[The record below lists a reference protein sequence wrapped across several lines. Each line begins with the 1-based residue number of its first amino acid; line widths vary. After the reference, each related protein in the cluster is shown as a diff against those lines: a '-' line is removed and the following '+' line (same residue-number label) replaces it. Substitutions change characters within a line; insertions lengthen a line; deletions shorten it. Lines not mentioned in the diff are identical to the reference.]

1 MKTSPNYKNI
11 QQRLLLIVSI
21 FLNTLL
27 FAQTYPVQ
35 INPQLIPPYSL
46 KISDYA
52 TTTSEKLYL
61 NILLTDINEVGRRV
75 RLKMYIEGQ
84 GFAISTQEVIMGE
97 TPIFLNGGINT
108 RLSNVDLQAYF
119 QLNNLIGI
127 TPQQFNN
134 PLPNGGYDFCFEVYD
149 YFTNRKLSGKS
160 CTTAYLLQND
170 PPILNLPFKN
180 NIVTATNPQNILF
193 TWTPRHTNANNVQY
207 EYTLKELWDVQ
218 NPQASFLASIPFYQ
232 TTTYSTT
239 LLVGPEAPQ
248 LMSGKIYGWQVRAFV
263 SDGINETSVFKNDGK
278 SEIFWFKYLKDCSAP
293 SFVISQALTAE
304 SVQINWQASAHIR
317 YRIQYRKKGFGD
329 DDWFDVNTYT
339 NEGKI
344 FNLEANTVYEF
355 RVGGECTQLSGFA
368 YSNIQEFTTPTTDEA
383 AYYNCGLTPEI
394 NITNNDPL
402 PKLGINETFTAGDF
416 PVITRKVTGSNG
428 TFSGWGYITLPF
440 LENIKEI
447 IDAVNILTDDGTE
460 EKKGNINI
468 GKYTR
473 IKVTFSGISI
483 NTSYELTKGLVKTD
497 YDPEWGGILDLD
509 AVIDDV
515 FGDDGETNS
524 FDASNIDIKTVT
536 VNADGAIVITAENGE
551 TQTITSDKPVTIT
564 DKNGDQW
571 TVKEDGTVTK
581 GKVAEGGVPTKNN
594 TEGISSAGN
603 VTEISSKDVRV
614 KFIPSGYYSNDTH
627 NESITSS
634 KYKKQYEF
642 IKTHDDK
649 EYSVLYKLVSD
660 VSSNKTD
667 VVKAEVSF
675 ANGKTKKDIVFKT
688 KQGIKID
695 SSWSGNVVTLK
706 LKREFE
712 FAKDEIIAT
721 VKPKDSTKKHT
732 VAGKLN
738 IWHAQQQSIN
748 LTLVSVNKAN
758 TDGVKKRINE
768 IYNKAGVNFNITTD
782 ELKLGLKNLD
792 VGDSDMI
799 SNYTQ
804 GQKNIISAY
813 KNKAKKEQYYIFFL
827 DKDVELSK
835 KNVEGF
841 MPLKRQFGFVFTQKD
856 PGRVAAHEIGHGIFG
871 LKHPWDQY
879 NTKKGESTYLMDSG
893 TNGTDFTHMDWQKL
907 HAPGIQL
914 YIFQGDEAGE
924 LSGRTFLT
932 AEWKPFT
939 FKNESSLVSPSGL
952 ENIPNGAIRGIKYKN
967 VVYKSKGNSFTSDS
981 GKKLDG
987 ISYKNLLKDDYVY
1000 LFKYIKPCD
1009 NELYKTKWSNAIGL
1023 KGEKNIDYTSDIFEA
1038 KVAVKCK
1045 VPEKNNECDKF
1056 TVLKDENK
1064 EHQSRLNFY
1073 QKKIDE
1079 ALEKALSGINS
1090 SKGTEERNKGN
1101 FNHIQFANVKNSSIL
1116 QESKNFDILED
1127 KLHLL
1132 THYTKDTYMIVTL
1145 LTIDNNTSISNAK
1158 LSEMAQISLKHKE
1171 SLVNGKKVINVI
1183 VSSADYESIFG
1194 VGLFNKDACYSIGYH
1209 QNDSSLIQPSQ
1220 IKTGNTPFMDI
1231 ISFYT
1236 NIEKPLNLYATVVKS
1251 SGSFSSLE
1259 KRSRTNVRGFP
1270 LINSLATLK
1279 SPHLRDIKILRKE
1292 RPEKLEEDAS
1302 ITERLKYE
1310 NDFVKWKK
1318 KYDDLLEKAEREDT
1332 EAIKANNK
1340 DYFAQVTGA
1349 IELRE
1354 VYITNSSFKSGLQ
1367 MRYGAFHF
1375 HKEETFDFV
1384 VKIAYTFGEYDNLDS
1399 KKHFYEGEI
1408 NRNEVIYGMIDAG
1421 SLIFAPIGGDTL
1433 FDVAGLLFAAYN
1445 QDAGRMG
1452 EYSVGLVLVGY
1463 AQYGKVAYK
1472 NFKLIKSNIK
1482 GSNKIKYS
1490 LKKINDALGEGEK
1503 FVTNVIGRNIFDTRN
1518 SMRADNFVFGAIKGL
1533 GDIIASNH
1541 MIVLG
1546 GDLAKTKARLAA
1558 IETKTKDGFID
1569 IVIHGADNKL
1579 IIDGKE
1585 ISDYT
1590 EITKYLDKVHPSN
1603 KKVRLLSCTNLEG
1616 ARDFTKALGDDYIV
1630 HATDGYV
1637 RVHNDGL
1644 ITTVPREIGGDTKW
1658 YQLTEGKD
1666 EVLTIN
1672 GPRGPDGVSDAK
1684 YLDDFIEL
1692 SARSADEINWAK
1704 LQELN
1709 PKLASKVESEF
1720 SDSNDRAKFVED
1732 LLHRTT
1738 IKKPKT
1744 LQKEL
1749 LFKNLDNITEAH
1761 MDAWIILRKA
1771 NPDIVKNFSN
1781 LEGFSNILNRFNK
1794 LETEK
1799 QKEFLKVLGVTD
1811 ANKIQ
1816 SVAQKELLGSSISKL
1831 KEEHIDAWLKLREY
1845 PEVNAQYKFDDIAS
1859 LSRKEA
1865 SLESIVLK
1873 YGERGG
1879 SLESFLL
1886 KFNYKNAAYAAKWAG
1901 KVSAYN
1907 LNALKKLTGTQYEFM
1922 KKAYTFEVIV
1932 DGEKIIYSVKGNDWK
1947 AFFKELEDS
1956 GHFNGFQSHHVFVVE
1971 TLKASEGYRKWYD
1984 KIGHTVMDINGKHH
1998 DGLLNLIML
2007 EGYTKPTG
2015 IIAARGVHANHK
2027 KYNRALIEFFNK
2039 RWKKHLEDVGGDIGD
2054 AIDLFDDEVLKVQ
2067 EGMQKLLLEK
2077 SVIGYKDASGKWIR
2091 TKVDD
2096 LITVEKLELM
2106 L

>member
-35 INPQLIPPYSL
+35 VNPQLIPPYSL

-84 GFAISTQEVIMGE
+84 GLAISTQEVIMGE

-329 DDWFDVNTYT
+329 YDWFDVNSYT

-344 FNLEANTVYEF
+344 FNLEADTVYEF

-402 PKLGINETFTAGDF
+402 PKLGVNETFTAGDF

-483 NTSYELTKGLVKTD
+483 NTSYELTKGLVQTD

-536 VNADGAIVITAENGE
+536 VNADGAIVITTENGE
-551 TQTITSDKPVTIT
+551 TQIITSDKPVRIT

-571 TVKEDGTVTK
+571 TVKEDGTVIK

-614 KFIPSGYYSNDTH
+614 KFITSGYYSNDIH

-642 IKTHDDK
+642 VKTHDDK

-688 KQGIKID
+688 KQGVKID
-695 SSWSGNVVTLK
+695 SSWSDNVVTLK

-721 VKPKDSTKKHT
+721 VKPKDSTKKYT

-738 IWHAQQQSIN
+738 IWHAKERSIN

-768 IYNKAGVNFNITTD
+768 IYNKAGINFNITTD
-782 ELKLGLKNLD
+782 NIKLDLDKLD

-827 DKDVELSK
+827 DEDVKLSK

-856 PGRVAAHEIGHGIFG
+856 PGRIAAHEIGHGIFG

-893 TNGTDFTHMDWQKL
+893 TSGTDFTHMDWQKL

-924 LSGRTFLT
+924 SATVKDLADLKEFINLDNKSYSFISSFGKIITLPNSVSNLTFSTGDLYTKSGRVNPIGSLI
-932 AEWKPFT
+932 AFT
-939 FKNESSLVSPSGL
+939 LNSKRYKQ
-952 ENIPNGAIRGIKYKN
+952 NITVKGANDIGYLNVKEKYKDTLTSRLDEKKIKPIIGRVVFNDNGSGYAFQVTN
-967 VVYKSKGNSFTSDS
+967 VANFEKVSSYFNTFSKD
-981 GKKLDG
+981 KLKGIEG
-987 ISYKNLLKDDYVY
+987 ISKLFNSKSAILDVPVNYSKEFDNFFVQSY
-1000 LFKYIKPCD
+1000 L
-1009 NELYKTKWSNAIGL
+1009 
-1023 KGEKNIDYTSDIFEA
+1023 EKNKENAKSSSPYTS
-1038 KVAVKCK
+1038 
-1045 VPEKNNECDKF
+1045 
-1056 TVLKDENK
+1056 
-1064 EHQSRLNFY
+1064 Y
-1073 QKKIDE
+1073 
-1079 ALEKALSGINS
+1079 
-1090 SKGTEERNKGN
+1090 
-1101 FNHIQFANVKNSSIL
+1101 
-1116 QESKNFDILED
+1116 
-1127 KLHLL
+1127 
-1132 THYTKDTYMIVTL
+1132 
-1145 LTIDNNTSISNAK
+1145 
-1158 LSEMAQISLKHKE
+1158 
-1171 SLVNGKKVINVI
+1171 
-1183 VSSADYESIFG
+1183 IFG
-1194 VGLFNKDACYSIGYH
+1194 L
-1209 QNDSSLIQPSQ
+1209 SSLIHKNPKIHEVCNSSSYEA
-1220 IKTGNTPFMDI
+1220 F
-1231 ISFYT
+1231 
-1236 NIEKPLNLYATVVKS
+1236 EKEFPVI
-1251 SGSFSSLE
+1251 SSLKDLSSYSSDNQIMRIFRNVEKQDDYYKKYFKIYLKAPALIKKINTEELSVIKIEEIVESLEDCQCSLKLITFE
-1259 KRSRTNVRGFP
+1259 KR
-1270 LINSLATLK
+1270 LK
-1279 SPHLRDIKILRKE
+1279 
-1292 RPEKLEEDAS
+1292 
-1302 ITERLKYE
+1302 
-1310 NDFVKWKK
+1310 
-1318 KYDDLLEKAEREDT
+1318 
-1332 EAIKANNK
+1332 
-1340 DYFAQVTGA
+1340 
-1349 IELRE
+1349 
-1354 VYITNSSFKSGLQ
+1354 
-1367 MRYGAFHF
+1367 
-1375 HKEETFDFV
+1375 
-1384 VKIAYTFGEYDNLDS
+1384 
-1399 KKHFYEGEI
+1399 
-1408 NRNEVIYGMIDAG
+1408 IY
-1421 SLIFAPIGGDTL
+1421 
-1433 FDVAGLLFAAYN
+1433 N
-1445 QDAGRMG
+1445 
-1452 EYSVGLVLVGY
+1452 
-1463 AQYGKVAYK
+1463 
-1472 NFKLIKSNIK
+1472 KLIKSNLSDYETTFISLLYKTPEDQLKKWYDVFSLEKNQKSIISIYKNLGSTNREIFIHFLTKLTKKFGTIPDNYSDNYNSKITYNGYKPVPTHTQTFNIK
-1482 GSNKIKYS
+1482 NKGLLFDCEGVLNGQAPCESITTKTSYNYAGVSKVNDSEIRFTHVIKRINSSKSNQIEVDHYYYQGSPMNSFVKINFLSDFNYAKIKSNETHKVPLFWAYHFANKHNENVEGLELKFAIATASLMMTPFTGGGSLLMITEGVLAGGEIIITFYDDDIRGLEHGESFIKVWEIAGASLGGFEMVKGVLKFRPKEFFIS
-1490 LKKINDALGEGEK
+1490 LKGKANDIRL
-1503 FVTNVIGRNIFDTRN
+1503 
-1518 SMRADNFVFGAIKGL
+1518 
-1533 GDIIASNH
+1533 SN
-1541 MIVLG
+1541 L
-1546 GDLAKTKARLAA
+1546 
-1558 IETKTKDGFID
+1558 
-1569 IVIHGADNKL
+1569 NKL
-1579 IIDGKE
+1579 KNLFNGF
-1585 ISDYT
+1585 
-1590 EITKYLDKVHPSN
+1590 
-1603 KKVRLLSCTNLEG
+1603 KKL
-1616 ARDFTKALGDDYIV
+1616 K
-1630 HATDGYV
+1630 
-1637 RVHNDGL
+1637 
-1644 ITTVPREIGGDTKW
+1644 IGVG
-1658 YQLTEGKD
+1658 
-1666 EVLTIN
+1666 
-1672 GPRGPDGVSDAK
+1672 
-1684 YLDDFIEL
+1684 
-1692 SARSADEINWAK
+1692 
-1704 LQELN
+1704 
-1709 PKLASKVESEF
+1709 
-1720 SDSNDRAKFVED
+1720 
-1732 LLHRTT
+1732 
-1738 IKKPKT
+1738 
-1744 LQKEL
+1744 KEL
-1749 LFKNLDNITEAH
+1749 LDLHIKQVSKTIDIQKSIVKGFDDSEL
-1761 MDAWIILRKA
+1761 
-1771 NPDIVKNFSN
+1771 IVKNYNSLHINGTAIGTLEYADEMGGKLIANIPDSKFISFSDEIASDYKKLGEISLTRKKESIEDVFEVYQSTSGVVRLRTLFDLTKKYRKVGFDEFIEGTYALQKLGKTKETKEVFRLWTKVEGDKANEAAGALFDYMKKNKIN
-1781 LEGFSNILNRFNK
+1781 LDGDGVTPWPPYNGFLSKPDVLIFDDYPTNLTFDRFQGVYKGESVMELRGGFASPVPVEKGYYNFSLENPYTYGSRALLDNVVDNTVYIKFKLLKTDNISFKIGESLPWKTRKGEVIKGNAKQIQSNINLGDLEEDIDYIIMQRSVFKNNK
-1794 LETEK
+1794 W
-1799 QKEFLKVLGVTD
+1799 V
-1811 ANKIQ
+1811 
-1816 SVAQKELLGSSISKL
+1816 
-1831 KEEHIDAWLKLREY
+1831 
-1845 PEVNAQYKFDDIAS
+1845 DDIPDKTMKD
-1859 LSRKEA
+1859 LSKK
-1865 SLESIVLK
+1865 IDN
-1873 YGERGG
+1873 
-1879 SLESFLL
+1879 LL
-1886 KFNYKNAAYAAKWAG
+1886 K
-1901 KVSAYN
+1901 
-1907 LNALKKLTGTQYEFM
+1907 
-1922 KKAYTFEVIV
+1922 
-1932 DGEKIIYSVKGNDWK
+1932 D
-1947 AFFKELEDS
+1947 
-1956 GHFNGFQSHHVFVVE
+1956 
-1971 TLKASEGYRKWYD
+1971 
-1984 KIGHTVMDINGKHH
+1984 
-1998 DGLLNLIML
+1998 
-2007 EGYTKPTG
+2007 TKFC
-2015 IIAARGVHANHK
+2015 K
-2027 KYNRALIEFFNK
+2027 
-2039 RWKKHLEDVGGDIGD
+2039 
-2054 AIDLFDDEVLKVQ
+2054 
-2067 EGMQKLLLEK
+2067 
-2077 SVIGYKDASGKWIR
+2077 
-2091 TKVDD
+2091 
-2096 LITVEKLELM
+2096 
-2106 L
+2106 